1 MKKIFT
7 FIILGIVII
16 AAVILSIFTKQMN
29 AHKYNEGYVNGNTA
43 GNLYNNGLFC
53 EYKDKIYFANAD
65 DGNRLYCM
73 DKNGANQEKL
83 SEDSV
88 ASINVDENYV
98 YYARTGGDTDSGYS
112 FFHYNTNSL
121 CKIRRDGKGEVFILD
136 EAPAMYASLV
146 GNYLY
151 YLHYDTETATTF
163 YRVKNDGTEMEQIS
177 SQPHYPC
184 ATNSQYIYY
193 NGISGDHNI
202 YQYDTVTGSRS
213 VLYTGNCWM
222 PVIDGDYVY
231 FLDLDNNYAL
241 AKVDLSNNEKTIIC
255 NDFVECFNLYNGTI
269 YFQRGGNSPALC
281 KINTD
286 GSQYTVIKD
295 GAYNSLN
302 IAGGILYFVEF
313 SSEKMY
319 RLPL

>member
-1 MKKIFT
+1 MKKVIT
-7 FIILGIVII
+7 FVVLGLAVI
-16 AAVILSIFTKQMN
+16 AAVLLTIYTKQMN
-29 AHKYNEGYVNGNTA
+29 SPKYNEGYVNGNTA

-53 EYKDKIYFANAD
+53 EYDGKVYFANTD

-73 DKNGANQEKL
+73 DRNGANHEKL
-83 SEDSV
+83 SDDSV

-98 YYARTGGDTDSGYS
+98 YYVRTGGDSNSDFS

-121 CKIRRDGKGEVFILD
+121 CKIRRDGKGEVIILD

-163 YRVKNDGTEMEQIS
+163 YRVKNDGTELEQIS
-177 SQPHYPC
+177 SQPYYPC
-184 ATNSQYIYY
+184 ATKGQYIYY
-193 NGISGDHNI
+193 NGITGDHNI
-202 YQYDTVTGSRS
+202 YQYDTASGSHS
-213 VLYTGNCWM
+213 VLYSGNCWM
-222 PVIDGDYVY
+222 PIVEGNYVY
-231 FLDLDNNYAL
+231 FLDLDDSYSLVKA
-241 AKVDLSNNEKTIIC
+241 DLSTKEKATIC
-255 NDFVECFNLYNGTI
+255 DDFVEFYNIHNGTI

-281 KINTD
+281 KVNTD
-286 GSQYTVIKD
+286 GSDYTVLRE

-302 IAGGILYFVEF
+302 IACDILYFVEF
-313 SSEKMY
+313 SSGKLQ